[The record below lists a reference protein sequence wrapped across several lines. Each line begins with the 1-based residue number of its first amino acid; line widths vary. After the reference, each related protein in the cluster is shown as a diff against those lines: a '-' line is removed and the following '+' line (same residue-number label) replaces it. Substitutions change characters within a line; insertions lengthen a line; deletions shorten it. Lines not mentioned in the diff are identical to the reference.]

1 MLLGNGALNPSLFV
15 RNRNLKLLTVAGL
28 ILSIG
33 AVFWATHE
41 TDPVYQ
47 GKRLSRHLEAVKA
60 DGISA
65 GHMSSG
71 SLTMVLPGV
80 RASWTDATGREA
92 VQKVGTNALPMLVR
106 MLRAKDGRFARHLWR
121 IREGHPI
128 LKRVVPMKPPVS
140 GFVNNVRALAALN
153 ELGPLAAPA
162 IPKIL
167 PMLGDPDRAHVAIAA
182 ILSIQPELESDIL
195 SLTNVLRIK
204 QTSISG
210 ASPSLRHSSAILAL
224 STFGPKARGAIP
236 VLLDCLHSTNGWVR
250 GSAAIA
256 LARAGAPASKVVP
269 SILTDLPKSNP
280 PPYVPTIPP
289 TAASW
294 AQEQKRIEDWQN
306 WQMDILALAEFGP
319 RARAALPI
327 LSNLQSCPMINLR
340 NAASEAAAIIQREDT
355 RGKR

>member
-1 MLLGNGALNPSLFV
+1 
-15 RNRNLKLLTVAGL
+15 
-28 ILSIG
+28 
-33 AVFWATHE
+33 
-41 TDPVYQ
+41 
-47 GKRLSRHLEAVKA
+47 
-60 DGISA
+60 
-65 GHMSSG
+65 
-71 SLTMVLPGV
+71 
-80 RASWTDATGREA
+80 

-128 LKRVVPMKPPVS
+128 LKTVVPMKPPVS

-167 PMLGDPDRAHVAIAA
+167 PMLGDPDRAHVAMAA

-210 ASPSLRHSSAILAL
+210 ASPSLQHSSAILAL

-236 VLLDCLHSTNGWVR
+236 VLLDCLHSTNGRVR

-256 LARAGAPASKVVP
+256 LARTGAPVDKVLP
-269 SILTDLPKSNP
+269 WIMADLPQSNP
-280 PPYVPTIPP
+280 PPLHPTFPP
-289 TAASW
+289 TV
-294 AQEQKRIEDWQN
+294 EDWRN
-306 WQMDILALAEFGP
+306 WKMDILALAEFGP
-319 RARAALPI
+319 KARAALPI
-327 LSNLQSCPMINLR
+327 LSNLQSYPMINLQ
-340 NAASEAAAIIQREDT
+340 NAASEAAAIIQREDN

>member
-28 ILSIG
+28 ILSTG
-33 AVFWATHE
+33 AVFWATQE

-65 GHMSSG
+65 GYLSG
-71 SLTMVLPGV
+71 ESLTVVLPGV
-80 RASWTDATGREA
+80 RANWTDPNGRQA
-92 VQKVGTNALPMLVR
+92 VQKVGTNAVPMLVR
-106 MLRAKDGRFARHLWR
+106 MLRATDGRLVRCLWN
-121 IREGHPI
+121 IREGNRF
-128 LKRVVPMKPPVS
+128 LKRVIPMKPPVA
-140 GFVNNVRALAALN
+140 GFVSNVRALAALN

-162 IPKIL
+162 IPKII
-167 PMLGDPDRAHVAIAA
+167 PMLDDPDRAHVAMSA
-182 ILSIQPELESDIL
+182 IVAIHPARESDIL

-204 QTSISG
+204 QTSVSG
-210 ASPSLRHSSAILAL
+210 AQPSLQHSSAILAL
-224 STFGPKARGAIP
+224 SSFGPKARGAIP
-236 VLLDCLHSTNGWVR
+236 ILLDCLHSTNGRVR

-294 AQEQKRIEDWQN
+294 AQEQKRIEDLQN

-319 RARAALPI
+319 KARAALPI
-327 LSNLQSCPMINLR
+327 LSNLQSYPMINLR
-340 NAASEAAAIIQREDT
+340 NAASEAAAIIQREDN

>member
-28 ILSIG
+28 ILSTG
-33 AVFWATHE
+33 AVFWATQE

-92 VQKVGTNALPMLVR
+92 VQKIGTNAL
-106 MLRAKDGRFARHLWR
+106 AR
-121 IREGHPI
+121 
-128 LKRVVPMKPPVS
+128 
-140 GFVNNVRALAALN
+140 
-153 ELGPLAAPA
+153 
-162 IPKIL
+162 
-167 PMLGDPDRAHVAIAA
+167 
-182 ILSIQPELESDIL
+182 
-195 SLTNVLRIK
+195 T
-204 QTSISG
+204 
-210 ASPSLRHSSAILAL
+210 
-224 STFGPKARGAIP
+224 
-236 VLLDCLHSTNGWVR
+236 
-250 GSAAIA
+250 
-256 LARAGAPASKVVP
+256 GAPVDKVLP
-269 SILTDLPKSNP
+269 WIMADLPQSNP
-280 PPYVPTIPP
+280 PPYGPTIPP

-319 RARAALPI
+319 KARAALPI
-327 LSNLQSCPMINLR
+327 LSNLQSYPMINLR
-340 NAASEAAAIIQREDT
+340 NAASEAAAIIQREDN

>member
-1 MLLGNGALNPSLFV
+1 
-15 RNRNLKLLTVAGL
+15 
-28 ILSIG
+28 
-33 AVFWATHE
+33 
-41 TDPVYQ
+41 
-47 GKRLSRHLEAVKA
+47 
-60 DGISA
+60 
-65 GHMSSG
+65 
-71 SLTMVLPGV
+71 
-80 RASWTDATGREA
+80 
-92 VQKVGTNALPMLVR
+92 
-106 MLRAKDGRFARHLWR
+106 
-121 IREGHPI
+121 
-128 LKRVVPMKPPVS
+128 MKPPVS

-204 QTSISG
+204 RTSISG

-280 PPYVPTIPP
+280 PPYGPTIPP

-327 LSNLQSCPMINLR
+327 LSNLQSYPMINLR
-340 NAASEAAAIIQREDT
+340 NAASEAAAIIQREDN